1 MDVNRTIIEEESFPV
16 PQCNS
21 KQYFSRWMRRHPSQ
35 ITLQQFCQVAFTA
48 CLQPYICTP
57 QGTLTVKLV
66 SSPRPQC
73 KWPKQASKVSSN
85 SKSNADGLMHGNE
98 RPGERKQ
105 ALSVQRLANA
115 VMSVTPY
122 YTHIKRKMA
131 YKSGSTMIP
140 QADMNLQIQE
150 SCLLS
155 CLSCLPFCCR
165 LSFQKLFLYVAVYLL
180 LCFKTF

>member
-1 MDVNRTIIEEESFPV
+1 
-16 PQCNS
+16 
-21 KQYFSRWMRRHPSQ
+21 
-35 ITLQQFCQVAFTA
+35 
-48 CLQPYICTP
+48 
-57 QGTLTVKLV
+57 
-66 SSPRPQC
+66 
-73 KWPKQASKVSSN
+73 
-85 SKSNADGLMHGNE
+85 MHGNE
-98 RPGERKQ
+98 QPGERKQ

-180 LCFKTF
+180 LCFKTFQKSKQYNKKTSTKLVVPSCYQVFNLAEEPIMAFLTRSSISSD